1 MGHPVPGSNAL
12 PFDGCVYCLY
22 NLPLDGY
29 DATQYLRDGFV
40 QQDGSDAG
48 DDEKDERDDA

>member
-29 DATQYLRDGFV
+29 DVTQYLRDGFV

-48 DDEKDERDDA
+48 GVEQDERDDA